1 MCALAPSCAAALAPD
16 AHCAPTSLPQVLEAA
31 YEGKFEAAPLR
42 FGEAISSRVEKAGAQ
57 YYALDVTQRH
67 IDEGF
72 VIGVHSVAG
81 SKFKLLMFEANE
93 AGQWELLLQEDSTK
107 VCCGPSFA
115 HITCGYHPA
124 CCCTTQSQLYSP
136 IAHQACT

>member
-1 MCALAPSCAAALAPD
+1 MHVHTTADLLAQA
-16 AHCAPTSLPQVLEAA
+16 SLLVSWRVQPLRAQSPRQVLEAA

-57 YYALDVTQRH
+57 YYTLELQQRH

-72 VIGVHSVAG
+72 AIGAHSVAG

-107 VCCGPSFA
+107 VKYVVVRCVLHCTA
-115 HITCGYHPA
+115 CQVTCM
-124 CCCTTQSQLYSP
+124 LYAWADS
-136 IAHQACT
+136 